1 MYVWIDA
8 LSNYISALG
17 YGTDNDALFQKYW
30 PADVHLVGKEIV
42 RFHTIIWPIML
53 HALGLPLPK
62 QVFGHGW
69 LVINGKK
76 MGKSVGNVVDPVVL
90 CNRYSSDDL
99 GNLVSRTVAMIEKY
113 FGGTVP
119 AIDAVDEAV
128 DKPIWD
134 EAEQLSG
141 KVENYVNAFQFS
153 NALVETWKLIS
164 DCNKYI
170 DMTQPWV
177 LGRSEEGQPRL
188 KTVLYTLAECVRR
201 VAVMIGFVMP
211 RTPERIFEQLGVTDD
226 ALKTWDSVCKP
237 FAVLPEGLTVHKGA
251 ALFPRLDIQ
260 KEIERDAPAEEP
272 KKEEKK
278 PAAKPEKKAEK
289 KHETPDFPAEI
300 AFDDFCKCKMQVA
313 RVLSCEK
320 VEKSNKLLQF
330 RLSFGKDGERT
341 ILSGIAKY
349 YKPEELVGKQVVAV
363 VNLAPRKIAGIESQG
378 MILSAVDDE
387 DNLRLMSVG
396 EGVEDGAIIG

>member
-1 MYVWIDA
+1 
-8 LSNYISALG
+8 
-17 YGTDNDALFQKYW
+17 
-30 PADVHLVGKEIV
+30 
-42 RFHTIIWPIML
+42 
-53 HALGLPLPK
+53 
-62 QVFGHGW
+62 
-69 LVINGKK
+69 
-76 MGKSVGNVVDPVVL
+76 MGAGP
-90 CNRYSSDDL
+90 
-99 GNLVSRTVAMIEKY
+99 
-113 FGGTVP
+113 
-119 AIDAVDEAV
+119 
-128 DKPIWD
+128 
-134 EAEQLSG
+134 Q
-141 KVENYVNAFQFS
+141 Q
-153 NALVETWKLIS
+153 
-164 DCNKYI
+164 
-170 DMTQPWV
+170 
-177 LGRSEEGQPRL
+177 EGQPRL

-330 RLSFGKDGERT
+330 RLSFGKDGSRSVV
-341 ILSGIAKY
+341 LCGQHVLG
-349 YKPEELVGKQVVAV
+349 EELTSRQVNDHVSTIAAIPEVRALLVERQREYNRREPVVMEGRDIGTVVFPETPFKYFVTASEEVRAARRAAEGLTDSIAERDRKDSSRATAPLAQAPDALLVDTSDMTIDQVVRFITD
-363 VNLAPRKIAGIESQG
+363 NIQQK
-378 MILSAVDDE
+378 LSS
-387 DNLRLMSVG
+387 R
-396 EGVEDGAIIG
+396 